1 MHDGIVGKHLDCLV
15 PCRVHRLVFGGG
27 NGEEFGQLHT
37 ESYRDVGILAHHTT
51 LLDGEQRKLR
61 FQGSYLAFVSHYAL
75 RFDLRLRIR

>member
-1 MHDGIVGKHLDCLV
+1 MHDGIVGQHLDCLV

-51 LLDGEQRKLR
+51 LLDGE
-61 FQGSYLAFVSHYAL
+61 
-75 RFDLRLRIR
+75 

>member
-1 MHDGIVGKHLDCLV
+1 MLTIHFGLVVLFDKPVLLMHDGIVGQHLDCLV

-51 LLDGEQRKLR
+51 LLDGE
-61 FQGSYLAFVSHYAL
+61 
-75 RFDLRLRIR
+75 